1 MNKNEETVL
10 DTEKFEKLVRE
21 YLEGDRTL
29 YMVGVSEISEE
40 GFIVYPIK
48 NDEIEP
54 NRPKTMTYHQI
65 TEDEA
70 RGLAKFGACTNKKFV
85 IAFLDRVKE
94 LAPERETAPISRP
107 PVQVLV

>member
-1 MNKNEETVL
+1 MGKDKETAK
-10 DTEKFEKLVRE
+10 EKLEILVRE
-21 YLEGDRTL
+21 YLENKRTL
-29 YMVGVSEISEE
+29 YMVGVSEIAEE
-40 GFIVYPIK
+40 GFILYPIM

-70 RGLAKFGACTNKKFV
+70 RKLAGFGSCTNKGFV

-94 LAPERETAPISRP
+94 LAPNRETVPTARP
-107 PVQVLV
+107 PLKVLAV